1 VRLTFLLDENIL
13 YHAIQGVDR
22 HDQPDPTA
30 AELLKAIAVIC
41 HGIFVHKYLL
51 ERYGNAFKKL
61 REHPPRSDAALEFI
75 KQLLHNS
82 AKAIWEYSHLPDLP
96 ENLTLPDEDRD
107 IVRVALISR
116 PILITND
123 SKLRETVN
131 AHYQILGLKALD
143 AREALELA
151 KSEPA

>member
-1 VRLTFLLDENIL
+1 VRQTFLLDENIL

-22 HDQPDPTA
+22 HDQPDQTA
-30 AELLKAIAVIC
+30 AELLKAIATIC
-41 HGIFVHKYLL
+41 HAIFIHKYLV
-51 ERYGNAFKKL
+51 ERYNSALKRL
-61 REHPPRSDAALEFI
+61 RERPPRSDVALDFV

-82 AKAIWEYSHLPDLP
+82 AKAIWEYGHLPDLP

-107 IVRVALISR
+107 IVRAALISKA
-116 PILITND
+116 ILVTND

-143 AREALELA
+143 AGEALELA